1 MIAKVCRWLS
11 IFVCLA
17 LTAGLAAGAI
27 VNQGEGPDDDFLKAV
42 WQPLD
47 SLGINVV
54 LGNATEP
61 AASNVPRLASLK
73 GYAPKKKD
81 WGSFTREAW
90 PYAFAKGRSGVLFA
104 YKPRA
109 APKRLAKKRTACDR
123 RPLSL
128 DEGCRFVRSWL
139 AAEPESRVFL
149 SFTNEDFE
157 VASKTRVA
165 LEKAGYVVFVFLN
178 GKNEKP
184 WASPA
189 LVGEVFAQATHR
201 LVLDTV
207 NARGSAGVQFE
218 SLCCEPLLSPS
229 YPDTALS
236 KALAGQS

>member
-1 MIAKVCRWLS
+1 MSTIVFFL
-11 IFVCLA
+11 V
-17 LTAGLAAGAI
+17 TGGLAVSAI

-47 SLGINVV
+47 SLGIDVL

-61 AASNVPRLASLK
+61 ATSSVPRLASLK
-73 GYAPKKKD
+73 GYTPNKKD
-81 WGSFTREAW
+81 WGSFTKEAW
-90 PYAFAKGRSGVLFA
+90 PYAFAKGRAGVLFA

-109 APKRLAKKRTACDR
+109 VPKRLAKKKTACDR

-157 VASKTRVA
+157 VASKTKAA

-207 NARGSAGVQFE
+207 SARGSEGVKFE

-229 YPDTALS
+229 YPDTPLS
-236 KALAGQS
+236 KALAGQI